1 MFIGHFAPAIF
12 VATRKDA
19 PSLPVLFLAAQLVDW
34 AFFGLLMLGIEKAR
48 MHPGLTKLFH
58 IDLYHMPYTHSLLGG
73 AIWATGFAAL
83 FWVITRNRTGA
94 LLAAAVVLSHWF
106 LDVLVHVPDMT
117 LAGQPPKLG
126 LGLWNYPAIEIP
138 LELGIT
144 LGALWFYAR
153 ARTLRALPVLILAG
167 TFLLLQLFQWF
178 GPVEPEIT
186 MGSSLL
192 AFAAFAIFTVLA
204 WWVTRSERAQ

>member
-12 VATRKDA
+12 VATRKNS
-19 PSLPVLFLAAQLVDW
+19 PGLPVLCVAAQLVDW
-34 AFFGLLMLGIEKAR
+34 AFFGLLIFGIEKAR

-83 FWVITRNRTGA
+83 FWFITRNRTGA
-94 LLAAAVVLSHWF
+94 LLAATVVLSHWF

-117 LAGQPPKLG
+117 LAGQPPKWG
-126 LGLWNYPAIEIP
+126 LGLWNYPAFEIP

-153 ARTLRALPVLILAG
+153 VRGPRMMPVLVLGG

-186 MGSSLL
+186 TGSSLL
-192 AFAAFAIFTVLA
+192 AFVAFGIFTLLA
-204 WWVTRSERAQ
+204 WWVARSESAQ

>member
-34 AFFGLLMLGIEKAR
+34 AFFGLLILGIEKAR

-58 IDLYHMPYTHSLLGG
+58 IDLYYMPYTHSLLAG

-83 FWVITRNRTGA
+83 VWFSTRNRTGA

-117 LAGQPPKLG
+117 LAGQLPKLG
-126 LGLWNYPAIEIP
+126 LGLWNHPTIEIP

-144 LGALWFYAR
+144 LGALWFYTR
-153 ARTLRALPVLILAG
+153 SRMPRMVPVLVLAA

-186 MGSSLL
+186 TGSCLMAFVAFGIFTLL
-192 AFAAFAIFTVLA
+192 AR
-204 WWVTRSERAQ
+204 WVARSESAQ

>member
-1 MFIGHFAPAIF
+1 MFIGHFAPAIL

-19 PSLPVLFLAAQLVDW
+19 PGLPILFLAAQLVDW
-34 AFFGLLMLGIEKAR
+34 AFFGLLIFGIEKAR

-83 FWVITRNRTGA
+83 VWLFTRNRTGA

-117 LAGQPPKLG
+117 LAGQLPKLG
-126 LGLWNYPAIEIP
+126 LGLWNHPAIEIP

-144 LGALWFYAR
+144 LGALWLYAR
-153 ARTLRALPVLILAG
+153 VRGPRMMPVLVLGG

-186 MGSSLL
+186 TGSSLL
-192 AFAAFAIFTVLA
+192 AFAAFGIFTLLA
-204 WWVTRSERAQ
+204 WWVQRSESAQ